1 MHGRLWQVT
10 AYAACTG
17 EFEILLD
24 VVPQLVWP
32 GPNMQLGAICRGF
45 TTVVIGVIPARGV
58 RGLKLITS
66 TSAAG
71 SVVCK
76 CIAEEGCRGQ
86 AETWDTA
93 SLCNCPYGSHR
104 VQVYLTTLEA
114 VKSAVAERSAAVGTG
129 EAGAAGLANF
139 VAGATA
145 SLVTQ
150 SVIVPVR
157 TA

>member
-1 MHGRLWQVT
+1 MQRS
-10 AYAACTG
+10 G
-17 EFEILLD
+17 ED
-24 VVPQLVWP
+24 
-32 GPNMQLGAICRGF
+32 LGHSHPVQQPLR
-45 TTVVIGVIPARGV
+45 PA
-58 RGLKLITS
+58 
-66 TSAAG
+66 
-71 SVVCK
+71 
-76 CIAEEGCRGQ
+76 
-86 AETWDTA
+86 
-93 SLCNCPYGSHR
+93 P

-157 TA
+157 AV